1 MSIYPSDQHNDN
13 SAVPVRIVAST
24 IVAPPNSSG
33 NVSVTTNAD
42 GKTYE
47 AFADQTCSQMVV
59 SNQTGTVINLRQNGV
74 DFEMPSGILFTI
86 SGMTNA
92 NQISVARTDAGTTP
106 VTVTAR
112 WSL

>member
-1 MSIYPSDQHNDN
+1 MSIYPSDQHNDD
-13 SAVPVRIVAST
+13 SAVPVRIVSGT
-24 IVAPPNSSG
+24 ITSQPTSSG
-33 NVSVTTNAD
+33 NISVTTNAD

-47 AFADQTCSQMVV
+47 AFADQACSQMVV
-59 SNQTGTVINLRQNGV
+59 SNQTGTVINLRQDGA
-74 DFEMPSGILFTI
+74 DFQIPSGILFTV
-86 SGMTNA
+86 SGVTNA

>member
-1 MSIYPSDQHNDN
+1 MATYPSDQHNDA

-24 IVAPPNSSG
+24 IVPEPGSSG

-42 GKTYE
+42 GTTYE
-47 AFADQTCSQMVV
+47 SFADQACTQMVI

-112 WSL
+112 WSK